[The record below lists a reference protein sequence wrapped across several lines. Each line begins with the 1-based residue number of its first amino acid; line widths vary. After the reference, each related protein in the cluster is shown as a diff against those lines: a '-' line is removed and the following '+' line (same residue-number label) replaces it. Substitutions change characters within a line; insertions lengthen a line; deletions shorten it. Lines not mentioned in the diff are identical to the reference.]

1 MTLRTLPRDEEGA
14 AATALLVAAM
24 LIGFAIFVYMAIP
37 FGTAVD
43 AKARNRTAADA
54 AALAGAEGVRED
66 LLAGLGD
73 AGMPSSWHDLPG
85 VAGMGRSAAEEYAR
99 YTDATLLS
107 YYFDAS
113 DGTAHVEVE
122 GQQVDGQ
129 LSHSE
134 AVAQVDL
141 PSCDPLDPPD
151 PPTPTVSPEP
161 DPGPSPGDGAPG
173 DPAPSESPPPP
184 PPAPPV
190 DVSVHCD
197 GFDLTFQVR
206 YTVDGGIEVHF
217 PPGQLGK
224 IRDAM
229 DVRLVA

>member
-1 MTLRTLPRDEEGA
+1 VITRALPRDEDGA
-14 AATALLVAAM
+14 AASALLVAAV
-24 LIGFAIFVYMAIP
+24 LVGFAIFVYMAIP
-37 FGTAVD
+37 LGSAVD

-73 AGMPSSWHDLPG
+73 AGFPRSWSDLPG
-85 VAGMGRSAAEEYAR
+85 AAGLGRSAAEEYAR
-99 YTDATLLS
+99 YNDATLLT
-107 YYFDAS
+107 YWFDPT

-122 GQQVDGQ
+122 GQEVDGQ
-129 LSHSE
+129 LSHST

-141 PSCDPLDPPD
+141 PHCDPLDPPD
-151 PPTPTVSPEP
+151 PPTPPTP
-161 DPGPSPGDGAPG
+161 
-173 DPAPSESPPPP
+173 DPAPGQGGKPDDKGPGNPLPSEPP

-190 DVSVHCD
+190 DLSVHCD

-206 YTVDGGIEVHF
+206 YTEDGGVEVHF
-217 PPGQLGK
+217 PPGQLGR